1 MADNPT
7 PKKGMMSFKIPT
19 VSTLHQSY
27 MPFLKNGGLFIPTPK
42 NYTIGADVFLVLELL
57 KGGEKV
63 PIAAKVAW
71 ITPTGAQGNKTAGIG
86 VHFDEMDNGVTR
98 GKIEKLLV
106 GFNSKAPTHTL

>member
-42 NYTIGADVFLVLELL
+42 NYAIGADVFLVLELL

-71 ITPTGAQGNKTAGIG
+71 ITPTGAQNNKVAGIG
-86 VHFDEMDNGVTR
+86 VHFDARDKGATR
-98 GKIEKLLV
+98 EKIEKLLL
-106 GFNSKAPTHTL
+106 GFKPSTATHTL